1 VGASPSPFGRAT
13 RAAATQVL
21 EAHVALHKGTPL
33 RAAISNA
40 LRKADKLGGQERRF
54 VACAVRELSRH
65 ARRIEALQRQAGWP
79 SKKLHLVE
87 DQALL
92 RYALWRRFDTGATT
106 AEIFK
111 EVALPGPI
119 RPRSVPD
126 SVLRT
131 ILESPLSLELP
142 DDPIERAAAQHS
154 FPQWLAEALDK
165 VAPQGELDALLA
177 ALNREPQLTFC
188 VRPPLTPL
196 LMVEKLAGEGIA
208 CKTSELCSHA
218 LLLNEDRRQ
227 IFETRWV
234 KQGQLFPMD
243 LGSQLIVDEAQLE
256 AGLHVVDYCAGAG
269 GKAIAMAFRV
279 GHTGWVHAYD
289 SSAKR
294 LLEAKRRC
302 AEMKLVNVSF
312 PKEPRIDAAD
322 VVLVDAPCSGVGALS
337 REPDQKW
344 KLTAAKVAEFQ
355 KTQIDIVNNVQKKM
369 KIGALLVYAT
379 CSLLAEENEQVIEA
393 VSKDALR
400 VESQRRIW
408 PHRAQ
413 SGGFFAARLRKVR

>member
-1 VGASPSPFGRAT
+1 MGSTLSPFGRAT

-79 SKKLHLVE
+79 SKKLHLLE

-126 SVLRT
+126 SVLRAV
-131 ILESPLSLELP
+131 LETPLTLELP
-142 DDPIERAAAQHS
+142 DDPTERAAAQHS
-154 FPQWLAEALDK
+154 FPQWLAEALEK
-165 VAPQGELDALLA
+165 AAPEGELDAVLA

-188 VRPPLTPL
+188 VRPPLTPHGL
-196 LMVEKLAGEGIA
+196 VLELASQGIA
-208 CKTSELCSHA
+208 SKTTALCSHA
-218 LLLNEDRRQ
+218 LLLDEDKRQ

-256 AGLHVVDYCAGAG
+256 TGMHVVDYCAGAG

-279 GHTGWVHAYD
+279 GNNGWVHAYD
-289 SSAKR
+289 NSSKR

-302 AEMKLVNVSF
+302 GEMKLVNVSF

-344 KLTAAKVAEFQ
+344 KLTAAKVLEFQ
-355 KTQIDIVNNVQKKM
+355 KTQIDIVNSVKKKM
-369 KIGALLVYAT
+369 KTGAVLVYAT
-379 CSLLAEENEQVIEA
+379 CSLLSQENEQVIEA
-393 VSKDALR
+393 VCKDTLS

-408 PHRAQ
+408 PHRAE